1 MSQHHRGVW
10 IWYLS
15 EIRSDYL
22 EQLDKCHVKRIYLK
36 VFDGKRNKQQNPT
49 FWDWQCSPEIVQ
61 SFKSRGIE
69 VYGWGYHY
77 GTSDVEQQV
86 EKVKQALDCGLDG
99 YILDVEKEVKDQSTH
114 PHVEKLLLALRPLVK
129 EGTLGYTSFG
139 YPEFHRE
146 IPWRML
152 DKYCD
157 IALPQIYFE
166 KFSFKPTTQEKV
178 EACFNAHKQLGLTKP
193 ILPIWG
199 SETDSTNPATAAELQ
214 NYLNQYP
221 GASIWR
227 IPNTGERGE
236 AWNLKYN
243 GAAIVIPEDS
253 NLPVLTR
260 ILRRGSKGQDVETL
274 QKLLNEKGFDAGQV
288 DGDFGPKTEAAVKKF
303 QTQAS
308 ITVDGIVGPQTWQAL
323 DGQFT
328 QPNTL
333 ILPGFIRL
341 KDISNKEIQGFDFPG
356 DNPFASPAI
365 SSDPKRWIGDAG
377 QRARYLQDDDM
388 LVVENPQ
395 VRSPEQIRQ
404 VIDYLN
410 VADPQ
415 NKRYWPQGGETYCNI
430 FARDV
435 MRCLRAPLTH
445 WVGRQEQGA
454 NEMYDWLNNPVKGW
468 KNVSVNIATS
478 SAAQGI
484 PTLACWKNP
493 RGIGHIAVVRPEPG
507 QPNNPRIAQ
516 AGSRNFANDLMTV
529 GFRSRPVSYFIYKD

>member
-1 MSQHHRGVW
+1 MSMSEHHRGVW
-10 IWYLS
+10 IWNLS
-15 EIRSDYL
+15 KIRSDYL

-36 VFDGKRNKQQNPT
+36 VFDGKRNQQQNPT
-49 FWDWQCSPEIVQ
+49 FWDWQCSPQIVQ

-99 YILDVEKEVKDQSTH
+99 YVLDVEEEVKDESTH
-114 PHVEKLLLALRPLVK
+114 PYVEKLLLALRPLVK
-129 EGTLGYTSFG
+129 KGSLGYTSFG
-139 YPEFHRE
+139 YPEFHRQ
-146 IPWRML
+146 IPWGIL

-166 KFSFKPTTQEKV
+166 KFSFRPTTQEKV
-178 EACFNAHKQLGLTKP
+178 EACLKAHKQLGLTKP

-199 SETDSTNPATAAELQ
+199 SEADANNPATAAELQ
-214 NYLNQYP
+214 NYLNQYS
-221 GASIWR
+221 GSSIWR
-227 IPNTGERGE
+227 IPNTDERGE
-236 AWNLKYN
+236 AWNLKY
-243 GAAIVIPEDS
+243 IPEDS
-253 NLPVLTR
+253 NLPVPTST
-260 ILRRGSKGQDVETL
+260 LRRGSKGSDVETL
-274 QKLLNEKGFDAGQV
+274 QKLLNEKGFNAGQV
-288 DGDFGPKTEAAVKKF
+288 DGDFGPQTEAAVRKF
-303 QTQAS
+303 QTQAR
-308 ITVDGIVGPQTWQAL
+308 IEVDGIVGFQTWQAL
-323 DGQFT
+323 ADKST
-328 QPNTL
+328 NPNNPNGTGL
-333 ILPGFIRL
+333 ISL
-341 KDISNKEIQGFDFPG
+341 KNIPNKEIQGFFFPS
-356 DNPFASPAI
+356 DNPFAKTAI
-365 SSDPKRWIGDAG
+365 SSNPKRWIGEPG
-377 QRARYLQDDDM
+377 QRARYLQDEDM
-388 LVVENPQ
+388 PVVENPQ

-445 WVGRQEQGA
+445 WVGRKEQGA
-454 NEMYDWLNNPVKGW
+454 NEMYDWLNNPTNGW
-468 KNVSVNIATS
+468 KSVSVNIAIS

-484 PTLACWKNP
+484 PTLVCWKNP

-516 AGSRNFANDLMTV
+516 AGARNFANNLMTEGFGSRKV
-529 GFRSRPVSYFIYKD
+529 GYFIYKN